1 MDRLAGMT
9 SVNPEGDLAR
19 PRGRPRSFD
28 RDQALDTAMMLFW
41 QRGYEGTSLNDLT
54 ESMGI
59 RPASLYAAFGN
70 KEALF
75 LEALERYRTG
85 VGSGLPRIVNNATSA
100 REAIRSLLEGTATTI
115 TQRSQPR
122 GCMIVLSALHGFA
135 ESAEMDRELK
145 RCRAEDQSA
154 IVARLKKAV
163 ATGEL
168 PKSSSPASMGA
179 FYMAVL
185 QGMSVQ
191 ARDGA
196 SRATLMAIAD
206 QAMNSWPE
214 PASTPE
220 PQARNRRSR

>member
-1 MDRLAGMT
+1 MDMT
-9 SVNPEGDLAR
+9 SLKPLGDPAR

-54 ESMGI
+54 EGMGI

-85 VGSGLPRIVNNATSA
+85 VGSGLPRIVNNAPNA
-100 REAIRSLLEGTATTI
+100 RDAIRDLLEGTATTI

-135 ESAEMDRELK
+135 ESAEVDREL
-145 RCRAEDQSA
+145 RSCRAADQTA

-163 ATGEL
+163 ASGEL
-168 PKSSSPASMGA
+168 PKSCVPAAMGA
-179 FYMAVL
+179 YYMAIL

-196 SRATLMAIAD
+196 TRATLMAIAD
-206 QAMNSWPE
+206 QAMNAWPE
-214 PASTPE
+214 PDE
-220 PQARNRRSR
+220 PQDGAKKIRRSR